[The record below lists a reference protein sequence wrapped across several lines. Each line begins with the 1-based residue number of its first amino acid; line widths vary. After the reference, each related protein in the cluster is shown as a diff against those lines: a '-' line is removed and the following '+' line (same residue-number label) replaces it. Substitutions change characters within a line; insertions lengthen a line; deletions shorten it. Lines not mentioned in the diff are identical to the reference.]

1 MYSLDD
7 IRNITFTQAGRN
19 KYSADEVD
27 DFVDGCVELVEWL
40 MKEKR
45 ALEQE
50 KATMAGKMEL
60 LANKLVEYRQNEES
74 ISEALLSAQQAGRT
88 IIREAN
94 QKAELILRDAAIKA
108 EKVQETALRE
118 IKEEEKM
125 LQEVKQKVSD
135 FKAMLL
141 ELYRE
146 HLKQIDLLP
155 ETPPEEAPADVEDA
169 DDAAGDMPTEPTE
182 PEEPAEPE
190 TPAEEA
196 PAEPTA
202 EEQPEEDSAEEPVVV
217 AVSQEI
223 EPEETEDDPKS
234 SRFPKLQF
242 GEDYEPL
249 DEPKRGLFGRKKP

>member
-50 KATMAGKMEL
+50 KASMAGKMEL

-94 QKAELILRDAAIKA
+94 QKAELILRDASIKA
-108 EKVQETALRE
+108 EKVQENALRE

-155 ETPPEEAPADVEDA
+155 ETPPEEAPTDMEEDEAPADET
-169 DDAAGDMPTEPTE
+169 PTEPDE
-182 PEEPAEPE
+182 PTEPE

-202 EEQPEEDSAEEPVVV
+202 EEQPEEAPAEEPVVV

-223 EPEETEDDPKS
+223 EPEETDNDPKT
-234 SRFPKLQF
+234 SRFSNLQF

-249 DEPKRGLFGRKKP
+249 EPKKGLFGRKKP

>member
-50 KATMAGKMEL
+50 KASMAGKMEL

-94 QKAELILRDAAIKA
+94 QKAELILRDASIKA

-118 IKEEEKM
+118 IKEEERM

-155 ETPPEEAPADVEDA
+155 ETPPEEAPADAEDA
-169 DDAAGDMPTEPTE
+169 EESAGDTPTEPD
-182 PEEPAEPE
+182 EPAEPE
-190 TPAEEA
+190 TPAEET
-196 PAEPTA
+196 PAEETP
-202 EEQPEEDSAEEPVVV
+202 EGQPEEELAEEPVVV

-223 EPEETEDDPKS
+223 EPEETDDDLKS
-234 SRFPKLQF
+234 SRFPNLQF

>member
-155 ETPPEEAPADVEDA
+155 ETPPEETPADVEDA

-182 PEEPAEPE
+182 PEEP
-190 TPAEEA
+190 TEEA
-196 PAEPTA
+196 PDEPTA
-202 EEQPEEDSAEEPVVV
+202 EEQPEEEPAEEPVVV